1 MLAFLLALI
10 AAAPPP
16 ACTQVTASSPV
27 RFTPGEQL
35 RYKLDVLGADVGTF
49 EVSLEAPQPAD
60 RHRAALVVRSRAKTS
75 AFVSTNLGRYEAFVS
90 TLLRPDL
97 MPVIFR
103 EELDEGNSHRSLEV
117 EFPSRNGKLQA
128 KSTFNGKP
136 DSLDLNAT
144 PFARDILST
153 FFFLRA
159 QPLRTGTPLCA
170 EVYAARKMWTLAGA
184 VGPREQIE
192 TPLGKFNAVRIDST
206 ATRHDDPSVKRPAHV
221 WVTDDDRRIPLVAV
235 GDVRGKTIRATLVEA
250 PASRLKTAASKPERK
265 TGAPR
270 VGTSIGR

>member
-1 MLAFLLALI
+1 MVAFLLALI

-16 ACTQVTASSPV
+16 ACTQVTASTV

-49 EVSLEAPQPAD
+49 EVSVEAPQPAD
-60 RHRAALVVRSRAKTS
+60 RQRAALVARSRAKTS

-97 MPVIFR
+97 MPVNFR
-103 EELDEGNSHRSLEV
+103 EELDEGDNHRSLEV
-117 EFPSRNGKLQA
+117 EFPSRSGKLQA

-144 PFARDILST
+144 PLARDILST
-153 FFFLRA
+153 FFYLRA
-159 QPLRTGTPLCA
+159 QPLRTGTPVCA
-170 EVYAARKMWTLAGA
+170 EVYAARKMWTLTGA

-206 ATRHDDPSVKRPAHV
+206 AIRHDDPSVKRAAHV
-221 WVTDDDRRIPLVAV
+221 WVTDDDRRIPLVAI
-235 GDVRGKTIRATLVEA
+235 GDVRGKTIRAQLVEA
-250 PASRLKTAASKPERK
+250 PASRLKTASSKPDRK
-265 TGAPR
+265 TGPPR